1 MAILLDTLKAIPDF
15 LFGPE
20 DPLDQ
25 NVNENKLGTPS
36 TGAKEEDEEEED
48 ANTEERPETQSS
60 EHPRDSSVESTSR
73 SPSVSSDWN
82 LVDLSGESL
91 FKLIVDRHP
100 LAVMNQSLSVED
112 STDDTAV
119 PEPAAEP
126 PPGQWSLLPS
136 ADDLDRLRQWE
147 KVVADRPLEEV
158 HRSELRPLVH
168 AFGVPVEYRPRLW
181 RIWATKRLHRRKL
194 RNWHA
199 WEVSTLSD
207 SPLKLGYSEALASL
221 RGDESAS
228 LDSRVVRQIEMDL
241 PRTATGDTD
250 GAHNTDEGHPDG
262 ICFTEVIRAGGDR
275 LRGRVLG
282 LSPSV
287 GYCQGMNFVVN
298 ALLSVP
304 PPGLDDETAYLVL
317 AAFVEGINRDYY
329 DKKNLRGFLRDISR
343 LDEILGEQMP
353 EVKKMLDRLEISRL
367 WLCAEPML
375 CLWSKSL
382 QMHPARLWDVFLLDG
397 TDAVLAAMLASISL
411 AYPKI
416 ESCLSEEEQGGG
428 RDGRQQDQQRGKS
441 SPTDGDA
448 VETSEKGR
456 PKQVKSPPLEVL
468 QERVV
473 TTFKGS
479 LRDMDVEQLARETV
493 EWIQPCHK
501 ARRKAKEAQ
510 HRVEAERKLIAA
522 GYGFAP
528 LSFAWRSA
536 EE

>member
-48 ANTEERPETQSS
+48 ANAEERRERAETQSS

-100 LAVMNQSLSVED
+100 LAVMNQSLSVEE

-181 RIWATKRLHRRKL
+181 RIWATKRLH
-194 RNWHA
+194 H
-199 WEVSTLSD
+199 

-241 PRTATGDTD
+241 PRTATGI
-250 GAHNTDEGHPDG
+250 P
-262 ICFTEVIRAGGDR
+262 TERITRMRDILMAYA
-275 LRGRVLG
+275 LRN
-282 LSPSV
+282 PSV

-343 LDEILGEQMP
+343 LDEI
-353 EVKKMLDRLEISRL
+353 
-367 WLCAEPML
+367 
-375 CLWSKSL
+375 
-382 QMHPARLWDVFLLDG
+382 
-397 TDAVLAAMLASISL
+397 
-411 AYPKI
+411 
-416 ESCLSEEEQGGG
+416 
-428 RDGRQQDQQRGKS
+428 
-441 SPTDGDA
+441 
-448 VETSEKGR
+448 
-456 PKQVKSPPLEVL
+456 
-468 QERVV
+468 
-473 TTFKGS
+473 
-479 LRDMDVEQLARETV
+479 
-493 EWIQPCHK
+493 
-501 ARRKAKEAQ
+501 
-510 HRVEAERKLIAA
+510 
-522 GYGFAP
+522 
-528 LSFAWRSA
+528 
-536 EE
+536 

>member
-25 NVNENKLGTPS
+25 NVNESKLGTPS
-36 TGAKEEDEEEED
+36 TGAKDEDEEEED
-48 ANTEERPETQSS
+48 ANTEERRERAATQSS

-119 PEPAAEP
+119 PEPAADS

-147 KVVADRPLEEV
+147 KIVADRPLEEV

-181 RIWATKRLHRRKL
+181 RIWATKRLH
-194 RNWHA
+194 H
-199 WEVSTLSD
+199 

-221 RGDESAS
+221 RGDDFAS

-241 PRTATGDTD
+241 PRTATGL
-250 GAHNTDEGHPDG
+250 P
-262 ICFTEVIRAGGDR
+262 TERITRMRDILMAYA
-275 LRGRVLG
+275 LRN
-282 LSPSV
+282 PSV

-304 PPGLDDETAYLVL
+304 PPGLDDETAFLVL

-382 QMHPARLWDVFLLDG
+382 PMHPARLWDIFLLDG
-397 TDAVLAAMLASISL
+397 TGAVLAAMLASISL

-416 ESCLSEEEQGGG
+416 ESCLSEEEEGSG
-428 RDGRQQDQQRGKS
+428 RDGPQQDQKQDKASLRDSDVVKAS
-441 SPTDGDA
+441 DP
-448 VETSEKGR
+448 GR
-456 PKQVKSPPLEVL
+456 LKQVKSPPLEVL

-473 TTFKGS
+473 TTFKTS
-479 LRDMDVEQLARETV
+479 LRDMDVEKLARQTV

>member
-1 MAILLDTLKAIPDF
+1 
-15 LFGPE
+15 
-20 DPLDQ
+20 
-25 NVNENKLGTPS
+25 
-36 TGAKEEDEEEED
+36 
-48 ANTEERPETQSS
+48 
-60 EHPRDSSVESTSR
+60 
-73 SPSVSSDWN
+73 
-82 LVDLSGESL
+82 
-91 FKLIVDRHP
+91 
-100 LAVMNQSLSVED
+100 MNQSLSVED

-147 KVVADRPLEEV
+147 KVVADRPLEDV

-181 RIWATKRLHRRKL
+181 RIWATKRLH
-194 RNWHA
+194 H
-199 WEVSTLSD
+199 

-221 RGDESAS
+221 RGDESAT

-241 PRTATGDTD
+241 PRTATGV
-250 GAHNTDEGHPDG
+250 P
-262 ICFTEVIRAGGDR
+262 TERITRMRDILMAYA
-275 LRGRVLG
+275 LRN
-282 LSPSV
+282 PSV
-287 GYCQGMNFVVN
+287 GYCQGMNFIVN

-304 PPGLDDETAYLVL
+304 PPGLDDETAFLVL

-382 QMHPARLWDVFLLDG
+382 QMHPARLWDIFLLDG

-416 ESCLSEEEQGGG
+416 KSCLGEEEEGGG

-441 SPTDGDA
+441 SPADGDA

-456 PKQVKSPPLEVL
+456 PKQV
-468 QERVV
+468 
-473 TTFKGS
+473 
-479 LRDMDVEQLARETV
+479 
-493 EWIQPCHK
+493 
-501 ARRKAKEAQ
+501 
-510 HRVEAERKLIAA
+510 
-522 GYGFAP
+522 
-528 LSFAWRSA
+528 
-536 EE
+536 

>member
-1 MAILLDTLKAIPDF
+1 A
-15 LFGPE
+15 
-20 DPLDQ
+20 
-25 NVNENKLGTPS
+25 
-36 TGAKEEDEEEED
+36 
-48 ANTEERPETQSS
+48 TQSS

-136 ADDLDRLRQWE
+136 ADDLERLRQWE
-147 KVVADRPLEEV
+147 KIVADRPLEEV

-181 RIWATKRLHRRKL
+181 RIWAAKRLH
-194 RNWHA
+194 H
-199 WEVSTLSD
+199 

-241 PRTATGDTD
+241 PRTATGV
-250 GAHNTDEGHPDG
+250 P
-262 ICFTEVIRAGGDR
+262 TERITRMRDILMAYA
-275 LRGRVLG
+275 LRN
-282 LSPSV
+282 PSV
-287 GYCQGMNFVVN
+287 GYCQGMNFIVN

-343 LDEILGEQMP
+343 LDEILGEELP
-353 EVKKMLDRLEISRL
+353 EVKKMLDRQEISRL

-397 TDAVLAAMLASISL
+397 TDAVLAAMLASIAL

-416 ESCLSEEEQGGG
+416 ESCLSEEEEGGG
-428 RDGRQQDQQRGKS
+428 RDGRQQDQKQDKASLRG
-441 SPTDGDA
+441 GDVVKA
-448 VETSEKGR
+448 SDPGR
-456 PKQVKSPPLEVL
+456 LKEVKSPPLEVL
-468 QERVV
+468 QERV
-473 TTFKGS
+473 
-479 LRDMDVEQLARETV
+479 
-493 EWIQPCHK
+493 
-501 ARRKAKEAQ
+501 
-510 HRVEAERKLIAA
+510 
-522 GYGFAP
+522 
-528 LSFAWRSA
+528 
-536 EE
+536 